1 MLASLEF
8 AKTQS
13 FETDCCGDGM
23 PLPPQSE
30 EEIQAQETAHA
41 IIVNFTRSLNV
52 VCMWVASSIYMMLCI
67 DGVADQTHNCYL

>member
-1 MLASLEF
+1 MSFTSTIRVSCLLAFITMLASLEF

-23 PLPPQSE
+23 PLTARSV

-52 VCMWVASSIYMMLCI
+52 VCM
-67 DGVADQTHNCYL
+67 